1 LTYAA
6 LVSQRPT
13 ARSGSQFAVNERP
26 DIEAL
31 VPPQTRALLDVG
43 CGTGRLG
50 ASLKALGIPRVVGV
64 DLNPAAAEQARALLD
79 EVVVADIERDELPFE
94 DASFDCIVY
103 GDVLEHLVDPWATL
117 DKQRRYLDPAG
128 SVIVSIPNVA
138 HWRNV
143 LDVVRGRWEYTPS
156 GMLDATHLRF
166 FTWSGIEQL
175 LDQAGYRIEHVKTP
189 IARGSK
195 SALLNRIT
203 RRRLEHLLVW
213 RYVVVARP
221 V

>member
-1 LTYAA
+1 MT
-6 LVSQRPT
+6 QRPT

-31 VPPQTRALLDVG
+31 VPARTQALLDVG

-64 DLNPAAAEQARALLD
+64 ELNPVAAEEARAVLD
-79 EVVVADIERDELPFE
+79 EVVVADVERDDLPFE

-103 GDVLEHLVDPWATL
+103 GDVLEHLTDPWTTL
-117 DKQRRYLDPAG
+117 VRQRRLLAPAG
-128 SVIVSIPNVA
+128 TVIVSIPNVA
-138 HWRNV
+138 YWRNV
-143 LDVVRGRWEYTPS
+143 LNVVRGRWEYTAS
-156 GMLDATHLRF
+156 GPLDATHLRF
-166 FTWSGIEQL
+166 FTWTGIEQL
-175 LDQAGYRIEHVKTP
+175 LDQAGYRVEQVRTP
-189 IARGSK
+189 IVAGSK
-195 SALLNRIT
+195 SSLVNRVT

-221 V
+221 A

>member
-1 LTYAA
+1 VT
-6 LVSQRPT
+6 QRPT

-31 VPPQTRALLDVG
+31 VPARTQALLDVG

-64 DLNPAAAEQARALLD
+64 ELNPVAAEEARAVLD
-79 EVVVADIERDELPFE
+79 EVVVADVERDDLPFE

-103 GDVLEHLVDPWATL
+103 GDVLEHLTDPWTTL
-117 DKQRRYLDPAG
+117 VRQRRLLAPAG
-128 SVIVSIPNVA
+128 TVIVSIPNVA
-138 HWRNV
+138 YWRNV
-143 LDVVRGRWEYTPS
+143 LNVVRGRWEYTAS
-156 GMLDATHLRF
+156 GPLDATHLRF
-166 FTWSGIEQL
+166 FTWTGIEQL
-175 LDQAGYRIEHVKTP
+175 LDQAGYRVEQVRTP
-189 IARGSK
+189 IVAGSK
-195 SALLNRIT
+195 SSLVNRVT

-221 V
+221 A

>member
-1 LTYAA
+1 VT
-6 LVSQRPT
+6 QRPT

-26 DIEAL
+26 DIEKL
-31 VPPQTRALLDVG
+31 VPPRTQALLDVG

-50 ASLKALGIPRVVGV
+50 ASLKALGITRVVGV

-94 DASFDCIVY
+94 DSSFDCIVY

-117 DKQRRYLDPAG
+117 HRQRRLLAPTGA
-128 SVIVSIPNVA
+128 VIVSIPNVA

-143 LDVVRGRWEYTPS
+143 LNVVRGRWEYTPS

-166 FTWSGIEQL
+166 FTWPGIEHL
-175 LDQAGYRIEHVKTP
+175 LDQAGYRVVQVNTP
-189 IARGSK
+189 ISRGSK
-195 SALLNRIT
+195 SWLLNRIT